1 MIRILIAEDQS
12 LIRAAIGQLLE
23 AQGEFQVVAEVGR
36 GDQVLAAALETRPD
50 VALLDI
56 EMPGEDGIKC
66 AAQLRDHLPD
76 CRILILTVFGRPGYL
91 QRALENGALGFILK
105 DSSPQQ
111 LARAVRQTAAGERV
125 VDPKLAVL
133 AIAEGASPLT
143 VRERDVLS
151 LSLTGVGV
159 GDIARKLNLGEGTVR
174 NYLSTAIQKLNARN
188 RTEAAMVA
196 SEKGWL

>member
-1 MIRILIAEDQS
+1 M
-12 LIRAAIGQLLE
+12 IRAAIGQLLE
-23 AQGEFQVVAEVGR
+23 AQGGFQVVAEVGR